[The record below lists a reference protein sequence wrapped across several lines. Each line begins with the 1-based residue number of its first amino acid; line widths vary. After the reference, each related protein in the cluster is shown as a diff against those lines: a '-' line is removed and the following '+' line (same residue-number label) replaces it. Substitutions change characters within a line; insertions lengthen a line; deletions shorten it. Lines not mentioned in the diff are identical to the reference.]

1 MKGIL
6 PISIWLKPK
15 VTSKENESAS
25 SSSSSSSSITPADK
39 QIEMDYKIALELQQK
54 WQQN

>member
-15 VTSKENESAS
+15 VTSKENESA